1 MAWAGFVEPMNFA
14 SSFTSLR
21 DQEDVGGNE
30 DVETLPDWAS
40 RQWTGA
46 ISPEFCQESFK
57 NIGMFPLS
65 VDVMLNKI
73 IGSEPVVA
81 DMPAI
86 NFFVQTP
93 VLTERQ
99 ERHLNR
105 QGISPESLDAAFL
118 GFQQLLQLVPRSH
131 SSQPI
136 SKRQRTFVEGGV
148 LMTRDEMIASVLK
161 AEEARR
167 EKAAAKVK
175 KAKEREIQKKLR
187 EKVVTL
193 KKIQQIEK
201 KAARKEATVL
211 KQAA

>member
-1 MAWAGFVEPMNFA
+1 MFGRPQPTKHDLVRLVSMAWAGFVEPMNFA

-46 ISPEFCQESFK
+46 ISPEFCQESFE

-65 VDVMLNKI
+65 
-73 IGSEPVVA
+73 
-81 DMPAI
+81 
-86 NFFVQTP
+86 
-93 VLTERQ
+93 
-99 ERHLNR
+99 
-105 QGISPESLDAAFL
+105 
-118 GFQQLLQLVPRSH
+118 
-131 SSQPI
+131 PI

-167 EKAAAKVK
+167 EKAAAKS
-175 KAKEREIQKKLR
+175 
-187 EKVVTL
+187 
-193 KKIQQIEK
+193 QQLEK
-201 KAARKEATVL
+201 KAAQGRLAAEKKAAKAAKAHKKSLLSTKQL
-211 KQAA
+211 KKTSLSTDNNDVAETEKTSEPIRVNLYNRDAQSLLLLASAAGFDVAM